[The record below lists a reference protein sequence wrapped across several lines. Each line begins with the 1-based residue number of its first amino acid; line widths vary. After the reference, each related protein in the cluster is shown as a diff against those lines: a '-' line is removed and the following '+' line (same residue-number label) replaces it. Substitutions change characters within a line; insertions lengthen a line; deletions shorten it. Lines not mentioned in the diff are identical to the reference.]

1 MAEYRRGAAAIAAA
15 SSSGGGNFAPFVP
28 DIRWKE
34 ADEKKFILVLTPVDN
49 VGAFDLHEF
58 IKLPAEKANGEEYFR
73 YESFLSRK
81 DPFIAED
88 FDKIEDEL
96 DRKSKVRCVGVAVE
110 LEPVM
115 KDVKG
120 RKRPVEFAVKTDTF
134 DRKTDD
140 GEETVEYPLIGLI
153 VQSAKLMWS
162 PLFGLD
168 ESQGPLAELPLEVTR
183 RIPGGKASDTHY
195 EFAPFMDIP
204 VDLSAITEY
213 VDGISYL
220 KDDLEE
226 LLPELEAAA
235 SEDDLTAAQLVA
247 DALMTKR
254 IEELADPERYEE
266 LMGDIDELE
275 PPPWGGGSKK
285 NKPKRTV
292 GKRSKR
298 PSQRRVAQADD
309 QADDAPETPDAIKA
323 EESQDEEKVVQPK
336 NDRFA
341 KLKARVEKD

>member
-28 DIRWKE
+28 DIRWKD
-34 ADEKKFILVLTPVDN
+34 ADEKKFILVLTPVDS

-81 DPFIAED
+81 DPYVGED

-204 VDLSAITEY
+204 VDLSAIGDY

-220 KDDLEE
+220 KDDLDQ
-226 LLPELEAAA
+226 LLPELEAA
-235 SEDDLTAAQLVA
+235 EDDLGIAQLVA
-247 DALMTKR
+247 NALMTKR
-254 IEELADPERYEE
+254 IEELADPGRYEE

-285 NKPKRTV
+285 KAQPKQTI
-292 GKRSKR
+292 GKRAKR
-298 PSQRRVAQADD
+298 PSQRRVKQSNDETEESSTSTEGDD
-309 QADDAPETPDAIKA
+309 KPEA
-323 EESQDEEKVVQPK
+323 EESSEPK
-336 NDRFA
+336 KTDRFA
-341 KLKARVEKD
+341 KLKARVEKK